1 MAHSRLLSVELID
14 FMGYEYGRFDFDET
28 GIISLKG
35 YNSSGK
41 TTVLRALGIINFN
54 MYQTKQAKLIR
65 YGQNRF
71 IIKETFSDGVVIT
84 REKYLNGKSAYYM
97 HKDGEE
103 IFSTVIDGVYTSVN
117 DVPEHIAKYLDLIDD
132 AKLNLHFRRGRDK
145 LLLIDTTGRE
155 NYEFLSNALKA
166 EELTQAS
173 VRLKTDRLKVKQEVT
188 ALEHRIESHREL
200 VTKDKILTPRLV
212 DALET
217 VDQSLDVNL
226 EKKAQLEGM
235 GEIFQVLS
243 ELRPS
248 IELKPVDTSKVTDL
262 LKISKAIEDYNSVT
276 VTVSL
281 QKVNYDKVMELIRLV
296 NAMETYN
303 KIQLLP
309 MLKPVDTSKVKDL
322 QTLRRAVN
330 ELKQIEQVIENEKAE
345 KQKKLNM
352 LDQVRNWLK
361 EQNVEVYQCKDCGS
375 VQPMTEEHKHH
386 I

>member
-1 MAHSRLLSVELID
+1 MSHSRLVSVELID

-54 MYQTKQAKLIR
+54 MYQQKQAKLIR
-65 YGQNRF
+65 HGQNRF
-71 IIKETFSDGVVIT
+71 IIKESFSDGVVIT
-84 REKYLNGKSAYYM
+84 REKYLNGKSAYHL
-97 HKDGEE
+97 HKDGELF
-103 IFSTVIDGVYTSVN
+103 FSTVIDGVYVQVN
-117 DVPEHIAKYLDLIDD
+117 EVPEYIAKYLDLIDD

-173 VRLKTDRLKVKQEVT
+173 LRLKTDRMKVKQEVT

-200 VTKDKILTPRLV
+200 VTKDKLITPRLV

-217 VDQSLDVNL
+217 VDESLDVNID
-226 EKKAQLEGM
+226 KKAQLEDM
-235 GEIFQVLS
+235 GKVFEVLS
-243 ELRPS
+243 ELKPS
-248 IELKPVDTSKVTDL
+248 IELKPIDTSKVTDL
-262 LKISKAIEDYNSVT
+262 LAISKAIEDYNSVR

-281 QKVNYDKVMELIRLV
+281 TKVNYDKVIELVQLV
-296 NAMETYN
+296 EAMETYN

-309 MLKPVDTSKVKDL
+309 KLPTIDTSKVTDL
-322 QTLRRAVN
+322 EVLRRALK
-330 ELKQIEQVIENEKAE
+330 ELKQIETVMTEEEAKKQEKM
-345 KQKKLNM
+345 NM
-352 LDQVRNWLK
+352 LEQVRNWLN
-361 EQNVEVYQCKDCGS
+361 EQNVQVYQCKDCGS
-375 VQPMTEEHKHH
+375 VQPVSEQHKHH